1 MFQIFGFGCTLP
13 VEKEVTAMK
22 LPAGKIGPYQEDE
35 SEAGYRSARLALIL
49 SLAVVAL
56 TGVYF
61 GLVYLIA
68 R

>member
-1 MFQIFGFGCTLP
+1 
-13 VEKEVTAMK
+13 MK